1 MMYDYNKKER
11 YNKRGSIVEK
21 KNGASI
27 RFGTIEFS
35 VTLFTFVHYVNDT
48 HGYYLFNV
56 KLLSFV

>member
-35 VTLFTFVHYVNDT
+35 VTLFTFVHYTLTIRTVIIFLT
-48 HGYYLFNV
+48 
-56 KLLSFV
+56 